1 MGSLWPGS
9 AHRKAALAV
18 CIYGLGLLVAITP
31 ARAEVLR
38 ILTSMPP
45 AMTDPYV
52 ARIKAQIPE
61 LDVLVLN
68 KNTVSAVEELLR
80 GNDRA
85 FDIFWAS
92 APESFELLARR
103 GRFAHESGC
112 TAIPAEGYGPFA
124 LSSIGWTLR
133 RDGPRAPQDWDDLL
147 APQWRGQ
154 IGMAP
159 PSRSG
164 TAHMTVERFLQVRG
178 WNDGWR
184 YFLALTEN
192 LATITSRS
200 FGVTDG
206 IRSGRFDIGLT
217 IDFLAGT
224 AEPEL
229 QFHYG
234 TPAILFPAQIGLL
247 AGAGNPLG
255 GCAFIAAVTDDAG
268 QRLLLQPGIGRIPIS
283 PRVREAA
290 GDLIPPEIRA
300 AVRSQWLRYNAG
312 LASERYWAVNV
323 IFDLAITDRLDRRR
337 ALWTRLHALESRAPA
352 AETAAIRRAM
362 QSIPISELEVRTAG
376 GTSFANRVMEL
387 TDLPTPQRDLVRA
400 WQARIDRQ
408 LAEIELALSGLE
420 QRGRP

>member
-1 MGSLWPGS
+1 MGRLVRQP
-9 AHRKAALAV
+9 ARHLAAALTACV
-18 CIYGLGLLVAITP
+18 WALIVVAAP

-52 ARIKAQIPE
+52 ARMKARAPG

-85 FDIFWAS
+85 FDVFWAS
-92 APESFELLARR
+92 APEAFELLARQ
-103 GRFAHESGC
+103 GRFAADSGC
-112 TAIPAEGYGPFA
+112 TGIPTEGYGPFA

-133 RDGPRAPQDWDDLL
+133 RDGPNPPQDWDDLL
-147 APQWRGQ
+147 NPVWRGQ

-178 WNDGWR
+178 WYDGWGF
-184 YFLALTEN
+184 FLALTEN
-192 LATITSRS
+192 LATVTSRS

-206 IRSGRFDIGLT
+206 IRSGRFGIGLT

-247 AGAGNPLG
+247 AGAGNPG
-255 GCAFIAAVTDDAG
+255 AGCAFIASVTDDDG
-268 QRLLLQPGIGRIPIS
+268 QRLLLEPGIGRIPIS

-290 GDLIPPEIRA
+290 GDLIPSEIRA

-323 IFDLAITDRLDRRR
+323 IFDLAITERLDRRR
-337 ALWTRLHALESRAPA
+337 SLWSRLHALEARGPR
-352 AETAAIRRAM
+352 AETAAIRRMM
-362 QSIPISELEVRTAG
+362 QSIPISEHEVRMAE

-387 TDLPTPQRDLVRA
+387 TDLPTPQRTLLRD
-400 WQARIDRQ
+400 WENRIERQ
-408 LAEIELALSGLE
+408 LATIDIALSGLE
-420 QRGRP
+420 KRVRP